1 MKTRT
6 WITALLLGALV
17 AATAI
22 GVERTRDQGPLPP
35 EVQAQRSTR
44 RAKATA
50 KAKAKA
56 KGKEK
61 PGAPVSPTVPLPEP
75 QVDQR
80 PFLTARQLSRL
91 AATAEERELAK
102 QALRLGN
109 HEVDLAFAD
118 AVRTALENPPPLT
131 EELLDI
137 TMARDR
143 AEGAVLFGQKQVK
156 LLTERFAKA
165 TGDAKDA
172 LEDQLELAKAQLE
185 LDQDELEEAQEDL
198 ERAGGDPTAKIKRLK
213 EARASAEREEP
224 VAELAP
230 HANPFLQE
238 DSLIG
243 RYRAWRALHRK
254 DQLLDA
260 AQQEAADK
268 AAELTHRKD
277 TLAKAL
283 EGTREAREAAKA
295 QAAGLVR
302 KGASRGESQEAV
314 AALKRFSEGQRHL
327 ASLSKRI
334 QDQRDLVD
342 VYGRW
347 GLLVDVEDRAERHGL
362 LKDLLVILG
371 TLFAVF
377 LLGVLVDRLFL
388 GMAKDRAQVRTLRA
402 AVKFAVQVV
411 GALVIL
417 FTCIGL
423 PTQATT
429 ILGLAGAGL
438 TVALKDFIVAFFG
451 WFILMGRN
459 GIRVGDWVEIKG
471 VGGEVVEIGMLRT
484 VLLET
489 GNWADAGHPTGR
501 RVAFVN
507 SFAMEGHFFNF
518 TTSGQW
524 MWDEVKVLVPPGEDP
539 YPVLEGV
546 QKLVDTAT
554 RENAALAE
562 KEWRD
567 STTQYRVQAFNA
579 APGLQVVPTQAGVEI
594 RVRYLTRANE
604 RHQTRKQLY
613 DDVVALMHGKTD
625 SEKG

>member
-6 WITALLLGALV
+6 WITALLLSALV
-17 AATAI
+17 AATAV
-22 GVERTRDQGPLPP
+22 GVLRTQDPGPLPP
-35 EVQAQRSTR
+35 GAQAQRSTR
-44 RAKATA
+44 RAKLTA
-50 KAKAKA
+50 KMKAKA
-56 KGKEK
+56 KGKVVL
-61 PGAPVSPTVPLPEP
+61 PATPLEAHPEP

-80 PFLTARQLSRL
+80 PYLTAKRLAHL
-91 AATAEERELAK
+91 AATPEEQALAR

-118 AVRTALENPPPLT
+118 AVRTALENPPPVT
-131 EELLDI
+131 EELLEIQVD
-137 TMARDR
+137 RDR
-143 AEGAVLFGQKQVK
+143 AEGAVAFGQKQVK
-156 LLTERFAKA
+156 LLSDRLARAAGEARE
-165 TGDAKDA
+165 A

-198 ERAGGDPTAKIKRLK
+198 ERAGGDPTAQIKRLK
-213 EARASAEREEP
+213 EARSAAEREELP
-224 VAELAP
+224 VDAP
-230 HANPFLQE
+230 ARVNPFLQE
-238 DSLIG
+238 ASLIG
-243 RYRAWRALHRK
+243 RIRAWRQLHRK
-254 DQLLDA
+254 DLQLDA

-268 AAELTHRKD
+268 AAELTQRKEALAR
-277 TLAKAL
+277 TLAATK
-283 EGTREAREAAKA
+283 EAREAAKT
-295 QAAGLVR
+295 QAAGL
-302 KGASRGESQEAV
+302 SRRGGSREASQEAV

-342 VYGRW
+342 TYGRW
-347 GLLVDVEDRAERHGL
+347 GLLVDGEDRADRHAL
-362 LKDLLVILG
+362 LKDALVILS
-371 TLFAVF
+371 T
-377 LLGVLVDRLFL
+377 LLGVYLLGLLVDRLFH
-388 GMAKDRAQVRTLRA
+388 GMARERAQVGTLRA

-417 FTCIGL
+417 FTVIGI
-423 PTQATT
+423 PSQATT

-489 GNWADAGHPTGR
+489 GNWSDAGHPTGR

-518 TTSGQW
+518 TSSGQW

-539 YPVLEGV
+539 YPVLSGV
-546 QKLVDTAT
+546 QKLVDEATHLTAEEAE
-554 RENAALAE
+554 REWQE
-562 KEWRD
+562 
-567 STTQYRVQAFNA
+567 STAQYRVKAFNA
-579 APGLQVVPTQAGVEI
+579 APGVQVVPTPTGIEI

-604 RHQTRKQLY
+604 RHQVRKLLY
-613 DDVVALMHGKTD
+613 EDVVALMHGKT
-625 SEKG
+625 EGKG

>member
-17 AATAI
+17 AATAV
-22 GVERTRDQGPLPP
+22 GVVNTRDPGPLPP
-35 EVQAQRSTR
+35 EALAQRTSR

-50 KAKAKA
+50 KEKAKV

-61 PGAPVSPTVPLPEP
+61 GKATPAPAAPALVLPEP

-80 PFLTARQLSRL
+80 PFLRARQVAHL
-91 AATAEERELAK
+91 AVTPEEQELAR

-118 AVRTALENPPPLT
+118 AVRTALENPPALT
-131 EELLDI
+131 DELMELQI
-137 TMARDR
+137 ARDR
-143 AEGAVLFGQKQVK
+143 AEGAVTYGQKLVK
-156 LLTERFAKA
+156 QLTDRLA
-165 TGDAKDA
+165 TASGDVKDG

-185 LDQDELEEAQEDL
+185 LDQDEMVEAQEDL

-213 EARASAEREEP
+213 EARAQAEKEEAP
-224 VAELAP
+224 AEA
-230 HANPFLQE
+230 AAKVNPFLQE
-238 DSLIG
+238 ESLIG
-243 RYRAWRALHRK
+243 RFRAWRKLRQK
-254 DQLLDA
+254 DALLDA
-260 AQQEAADK
+260 AQQEAQEK
-268 AAELTHRKD
+268 AQELAQRKD
-277 TLAKAL
+277 TLTRTLAQ
-283 EGTREAREAAKA
+283 TREAREAAKD

-302 KGASRGESQEAV
+302 RGASRSESREAV

-327 ASLSKRI
+327 TSLAKRI
-334 QDQRDLVD
+334 QDLRDLAD
-342 VYGRW
+342 TYGRW
-347 GLLVDVEDRAERHGL
+347 GLLVDVQDLAERHAL
-362 LKDLLVILG
+362 LRGALVILS
-371 TLFAVF
+371 TLLAVF
-377 LLGVLVDRLFL
+377 LLGLLVDRLFH
-388 GMAKDRAQVRTLRA
+388 GMAKDRAQVGTLRA

-417 FTCIGL
+417 FTVIGI
-423 PTQATT
+423 PSQATT

-546 QKLVDTAT
+546 QKLVDGAT
-554 RENAALAE
+554 RANAEEAE
-562 KEWRD
+562 REWRD
-567 STTQYRVQAFNA
+567 STSQYRVQAFNA

-613 DDVVALMHGKTD
+613 EDVVALMHPKA
-625 SEKG
+625 